1 MRSSADFC
9 DPLLFMVPRRNSRAG
24 LSWMRRCARCGSL
37 RSRWRTSSRWA
48 AEAMSCIGV
57 QCSRHDSG
65 RGRTRDRAC
74 EPRRCPVTG
83 LPHYPKCF
91 RRSDGPETEASTAV
105 STKRWRCG
113 MSCSPNWP
121 ASTASPDASRWTP
134 PSACCGAWWLSPRQ
148 FQPESGPAPVQILG
162 VFESSGLRF
171 DRPVDY
177 GNARQCVAAGARA
190 RPLLAVSSAAPFQ
203 PASLLTGTGNW
214 SSLRCSPRGF
224 WRALPPSS

>member
-1 MRSSADFC
+1 
-9 DPLLFMVPRRNSRAG
+9 
-24 LSWMRRCARCGSL
+24 
-37 RSRWRTSSRWA
+37 
-48 AEAMSCIGV
+48 MSCIDV

-65 RGRTRDRAC
+65 RGRTHDRTC

-83 LPHYPKCF
+83 LPHYPKCC

-134 PSACCGAWWLSPRQ
+134 PSACCGAWLHPGSFSPSPGPRRSRFWACSNPRACGSTGCGLWGCTTMRGRQ
-148 FQPESGPAPVQILG
+148 HPRPTHSC
-162 VFESSGLRF
+162 RF
-171 DRPVDY
+171 VY
-177 GNARQCVAAGARA
+177 SVVSTCLVAHR
-190 RPLLAVSSAAPFQ
+190 
-203 PASLLTGTGNW
+203 TGNW

-224 WRALPPSS
+224 WRALPSSS